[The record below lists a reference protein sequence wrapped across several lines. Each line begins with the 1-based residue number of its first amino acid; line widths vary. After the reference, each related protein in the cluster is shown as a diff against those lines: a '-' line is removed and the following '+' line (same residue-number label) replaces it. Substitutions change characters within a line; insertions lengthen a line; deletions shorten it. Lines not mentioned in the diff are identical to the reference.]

1 MSQKQTYKICAYTR
15 NAVGLNLRRL
25 CLRLPVVPVY
35 YPGWFSSLSSLRW
48 VSTYC
53 SDLAYFYKLLPT
65 RLERTL
71 AVKHAAIAAFD
82 KGALVGAIVVG
93 GGGGVGVVV
102 VAATKFVVIVAV
114 ADGAAVAV
122 ACAAVAVADFHAK
135 YLAYIRCV
143 LIG

>member
-1 MSQKQTYKICAYTR
+1 MSQKQTYKICAY

-82 KGALVGAIVVG
+82 KGALAGAVVVVVVVVG
-93 GGGGVGVVV
+93 GVDVVV
-102 VAATKFVVIVAV
+102 VAATKFAVIVAV
-114 ADGAAVAV
+114 ADG
-122 ACAAVAVADFHAK
+122 AAVAVADFHAK

>member
-1 MSQKQTYKICAYTR
+1 M
-15 NAVGLNLRRL
+15 
-25 CLRLPVVPVY
+25 
-35 YPGWFSSLSSLRW
+35 RW

-82 KGALVGAIVVG
+82 KGALVGAIVVVV
-93 GGGGVGVVV
+93 GGVDVVV
-102 VAATKFVVIVAV
+102 VAATKFAVIVAV

>member
-1 MSQKQTYKICAYTR
+1 M
-15 NAVGLNLRRL
+15 GLNLRRL

-35 YPGWFSSLSSLRW
+35 YPEWFSSLSSLRW

-82 KGALVGAIVVG
+82 KGALAGAVVVVVG
-93 GGGGVGVVV
+93 GVDVVV
-102 VAATKFVVIVAV
+102 VAATKFAVIVAV

-122 ACAAVAVADFHAK
+122 TDFHAK

>member
-1 MSQKQTYKICAYTR
+1 MSQKQTYKICAY

-35 YPGWFSSLSSLRW
+35 YPEWFSSLSSLRW

-53 SDLAYFYKLLPT
+53 SELAYFYKLLPT

-82 KGALVGAIVVG
+82 KGALAGAVIIF
-93 GGGGVGVVV
+93 GGVVVVV
-102 VAATKFVVIVAV
+102 VAATKFAVIVAV

-122 ACAAVAVADFHAK
+122 ACVAVAVADFHAK

-143 LIG
+143 LTG

>member
-1 MSQKQTYKICAYTR
+1 M
-15 NAVGLNLRRL
+15 
-25 CLRLPVVPVY
+25 
-35 YPGWFSSLSSLRW
+35 RW
-48 VSTYC
+48 VSTCC
-53 SDLAYFYKLLPT
+53 SDLAYFYKLLPA

-82 KGALVGAIVVG
+82 KGALAGAVVVVG
-93 GGGGVGVVV
+93 GGVDVVV
-102 VAATKFVVIVAV
+102 VAATKFAVIVAV

-122 ACAAVAVADFHAK
+122 ACAAVAVAVADFHAK

>member
-1 MSQKQTYKICAYTR
+1 MSQKQTYKICAY

-35 YPGWFSSLSSLRW
+35 YPEWFSSLSSLRW

-82 KGALVGAIVVG
+82 KGALVGAVVIF
-93 GGGGVGVVV
+93 GGVDVVV
-102 VAATKFVVIVAV
+102 VAATKFAVIVAV

-143 LIG
+143 LVG

>member
-1 MSQKQTYKICAYTR
+1 M
-15 NAVGLNLRRL
+15 
-25 CLRLPVVPVY
+25 
-35 YPGWFSSLSSLRW
+35 RW

-82 KGALVGAIVVG
+82 KGALAGTVVVVVVVVVG
-93 GGGGVGVVV
+93 GVDVVV
-102 VAATKFVVIVAV
+102 VAATKFAVIVAV

>member
-1 MSQKQTYKICAYTR
+1 MSQKQTYKICAY

-35 YPGWFSSLSSLRW
+35 YPEWFSSLSSLRW

-82 KGALVGAIVVG
+82 KGALAGAVVVVVVVG
-93 GGGGVGVVV
+93 GVDIVV
-102 VAATKFVVIVAV
+102 VAATKFAVIVAV
-114 ADGAAVAV
+114 ADG
-122 ACAAVAVADFHAK
+122 AAVAVADFHAK

>member
-1 MSQKQTYKICAYTR
+1 MSQKQTYKICAY

-35 YPGWFSSLSSLRW
+35 YPEWFSSLSSLRW

-82 KGALVGAIVVG
+82 KGALVGAIVV
-93 GGGGVGVVV
+93 VVVVVVCGVVV
-102 VAATKFVVIVAV
+102 GVGSCWVLSVTCYVLFSIFLMFLMFLCVVLM
-114 ADGAAVAV
+114 
-122 ACAAVAVADFHAK
+122 F
-135 YLAYIRCV
+135 LCV
-143 LIG
+143 V